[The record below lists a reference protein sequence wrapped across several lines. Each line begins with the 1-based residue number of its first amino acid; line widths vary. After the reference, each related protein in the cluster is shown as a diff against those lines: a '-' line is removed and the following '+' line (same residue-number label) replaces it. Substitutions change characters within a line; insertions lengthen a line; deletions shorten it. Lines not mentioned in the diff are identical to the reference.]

1 MTVEEIA
8 RELGLEVRAGN
19 GLEKTVRRGYCG
31 DLLSDV
37 MARANERDIWITIQ
51 THQNIVAVAVLAN
64 LSAVIIAGGREPHED
79 TLERA
84 KRDGIP
90 ILCTRD
96 SSFEVAGRLHRIL
109 DT

>member
-8 RELGLEVRAGN
+8 RALGLEIRAGN
-19 GLEKTVRRGYCG
+19 GLEKTVRGGYCG

-37 MARANERDIWITIQ
+37 MARAKEKDIWITIQ

-64 LSAVIIAGGREPHED
+64 LSAIIITGGRAPHED

-90 ILCTRD
+90 ILCTQD
-96 SSFEVAGRLHRIL
+96 PSFEVAGRLHRIL